1 MCEKGTVRHRKIQ
14 IEMPI
19 IKKIQIEHVH
29 EQASMNPHA

>member
-19 IKKIQIEHVH
+19 KKIQIERVH